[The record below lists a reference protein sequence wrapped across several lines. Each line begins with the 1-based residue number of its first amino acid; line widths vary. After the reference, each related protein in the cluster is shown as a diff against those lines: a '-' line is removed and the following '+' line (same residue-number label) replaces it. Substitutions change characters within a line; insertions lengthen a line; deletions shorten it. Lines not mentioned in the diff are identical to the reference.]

1 MLLSEAIRS
10 GSISST
16 GVFTA
21 QCTNEHGDVV
31 ESSIDLN
38 NFLGN
43 ENGAFK
49 YDFEDT
55 SGFYR
60 NYSTSCESIRL
71 SGTCTRLY
79 AQLRNLFGVSRKAV
93 IQLDTILAVH
103 EGKVIKR
110 TIPWTKPKKKRE
122 SANVRTFCEGTI
134 WWKVKENSV
143 LSTICLDDDDD
154 PVEDDIDLNKIL
166 GNYGGYLG
174 YGKDA
179 FQGTQLEIA
188 GTVQNNTPIIQA
200 QLPVGHTRGEMVRE
214 ESNLDFLHL
223 DDLLCVEDGVL
234 RAYVLQSPHGIST
247 ADEYH
252 QEYCQKTRSS
262 HRYLFAKGVPT

>member
-21 QCTNEHGDVV
+21 ECTNEHGDVV
-31 ESSIDLN
+31 KSSIDLN
-38 NFLGN
+38 EFLGN

-49 YDFEDT
+49 YDFEDK

-71 SGTCTRLY
+71 SGTRLH
-79 AQLRNLFGVSRKAV
+79 AQLQNLFGVPRNAV
-93 IQLDTILAVH
+93 IQLDTILAVY
-103 EGKVIKR
+103 EGRVIKR
-110 TIPWTKPKKKRE
+110 TIPWTKPKIKRE
-122 SANVRTFCEGTI
+122 LANVKTFCKGTI

-154 PVEDDIDLNKIL
+154 PVENDIDLNNIL

-174 YGKDA
+174 YGKKDA
-179 FQGTQLEIA
+179 TRNRWHHSKQHPDYPSSI
-188 GTVQNNTPIIQA
+188 
-200 QLPVGHTRGEMVRE
+200 TRGP
-214 ESNLDFLHL
+214 
-223 DDLLCVEDGVL
+223 
-234 RAYVLQSPHGIST
+234 Y
-247 ADEYH
+247 
-252 QEYCQKTRSS
+252 
-262 HRYLFAKGVPT
+262 KGRNG